1 MPSSSPFCQR
11 PLDNLLTVI
20 LRIAQIIGSISRQV
34 YTIRKTSD
42 EDRAVA
48 AYRLTLR
55 IKEWRDSLPHHLGSV
70 SPSLLLPRYRRQAVI
85 LKLAYHH
92 AIMHASRPFL
102 LHGSSLE
109 SAASVHVRDCL
120 AAAHGALEIANG
132 MACEGP
138 MFNAFWWTHYVV
150 YCALVVVYMFEI
162 QQKRQQIISESR
174 SDLDLAERCRVHLS
188 RATATNSPSRRYGVI
203 LEELRAAAM
212 SEQGQEY
219 DRPGHMG
226 LGHLAGPEE
235 GGSGDSVMH
244 DEALPPTFVET
255 ANQSVWTDPRLWD
268 SWETTDW
275 LELDSS
281 VRHAV
286 PCLTVRA

>member
-1 MPSSSPFCQR
+1 MQSTSHPFLPSSRQGANHAP
-11 PLDNLLTVI
+11 
-20 LRIAQIIGSISRQV
+20 RIAQIIGSISRQV

-48 AYRLTLR
+48 AFRLTLR
-55 IKEWRDSLPHHLGSV
+55 IKEWRDSLPAHLGSV

-102 LHGSSLE
+102 LQGSSVE
-109 SAASVHVRDCL
+109 PAASVHVRDCL

-132 MACEGP
+132 MAAEGP

-162 QQKRQQIISESR
+162 QQRRQQMHVPETR

-203 LEELRAAAM
+203 LEELRAAATG
-212 SEQGQEY
+212 EQGQDY
-219 DRPGHMG
+219 DRPGHLG

-235 GGSGDSVMH
+235 VGGGGDAVM
-244 DEALPPTFVET
+244 DDALPQGFAE
-255 ANQSVWTDPRLWD
+255 AAGQQSVWTDPRLWD

-281 VRHAV
+281 VRYALDDGV
-286 PCLTVRA
+286 